1 MITEQLL
8 LEKLMKLDKDI
19 TEVEKDLEFM
29 QKQIGK
35 KLQKLKDLKDDRRD
49 HSAALS
55 ELREVKNV

>member
-19 TEVEKDLEFM
+19 AEVENDLEFM

-35 KLQKLKDLKDDRRD
+35 KLQKLKDLKDDRRV
-49 HSAALS
+49 HSAALT